1 MYEHLLS
8 PFQVGNVTIKNRMA
22 VAPLG
27 SFKLMAGPKGEYNEN
42 AIEYLVER
50 ARGGFGLIVLGNVVG
65 DMEVDKPNIVD
76 GQIPPTYAPAT

>member
-27 SFKLMAGPKGEYNEN
+27 FFRLMAGPKGEYNEN
-42 AIEYLVER
+42 AIE
-50 ARGGFGLIVLGNVVG
+50 
-65 DMEVDKPNIVD
+65 
-76 GQIPPTYAPAT
+76 